1 MPDKF
6 LKNEKENME
15 YRTILYTID
24 EPEKIDY
31 IAHIYYGGMVDY
43 ILLTLNG
50 NIAYIIFKKNT

>member
-24 EPEKIDY
+24 EPEKIVY